1 MSYDAVVWLLSLS
14 LAAYV
19 ALIAAL
25 WATMR
30 YMSDSV
36 ISWCLLTSFVASSGL
51 IAALLGS
58 VILFELGIFSDVVM
72 WTLAVAFPFAGFAC
86 LLFNEESRRRQ
97 EGGRR
102 R

>member
-14 LAAYV
+14 LVAYL

-30 YMSDSV
+30 YMSDDA
-36 ISWCLLTSFVASSGL
+36 ISWCLLVSFIASVGL
-51 IAALLGS
+51 IATLVGAVVLY
-58 VILFELGIFSDVVM
+58 ELGALDDVII
-72 WTLAVAFPFAGFAC
+72 WILAIAFPFAGFAC

-97 EGGRR
+97 
-102 R
+102 